1 MNDTYSDF
9 VAYLSSNMQEIRD
22 SLVME
27 QGSEP
32 YLHYQEAF
40 RRNFHPFSPNTDRS
54 YTVSATDST
63 EFVRELYSGKKL
75 ILIRAYSRLGEGI
88 WSKFLAEVLSVA
100 RDDLSPLVSLL
111 MEHNEHLSVIDVLR
125 DRKPDFALIDGSLI
139 GRFMHE
145 SRQINAAKYEDFME
159 TYFSTLA
166 DLFGIAS
173 ETGVP
178 LVFVSKSSDS
188 RMLIRYLQGM
198 MGDPARKTEETDH
211 LLVRS
216 MARFS
221 GYTTPLIVPM
231 KIGAENRKVNVVT
244 FHAVPDTMDLP
255 IKVDVYSGS
264 AQDMVSDGPKPAPV
278 SEDLL
283 NMIFWGYGGLKAHNI
298 WLADV
303 DRLVKFRTPEI
314 ENLYMKTFERMTGIQ
329 FYETRGERRAR
340 IRI

>member
-9 VAYLSSNMQEIRD
+9 VAYLSNNMQEIRD
-22 SLVME
+22 SLIME
-27 QGSEP
+27 RGSEP
-32 YLHYQEAF
+32 YLHYRDVF
-40 RRNFHPFSPNTDRS
+40 HKNFHPFSPNTDRS

-75 ILIRAYSRLGEGI
+75 ILIRAYSRIGEGI

-125 DRKPDFALIDGSLI
+125 EQKPDFALIDGSLI

-145 SRQINAAKYEDFME
+145 SRLLNAGKYEDFMG

-166 DLFGIAS
+166 DLFEVAS

-188 RMLIRYLQGM
+188 RMFIRYLQGII
-198 MGDPARKTEETDH
+198 GDPARRVEETDH

-216 MARFS
+216 MSKFS

-231 KIGAENRKVNVVT
+231 KMGGENRMVNVVT

-255 IKVDVYSGS
+255 IKVDIYSPS
-264 AQDMVSDGPKPAPV
+264 AQKVQSDGPKPASV
-278 SEDLL
+278 SKDIL

>member
-188 RMLIRYLQGM
+188 RMFVRYLQGM

-231 KIGAENRKVNVVT
+231 KIAAENGKVNVVT

-264 AQDMVSDGPKPAPV
+264 AQDIVSDRPKPALV
-278 SEDLL
+278 SEALL
-283 NMIFWGYGGLKAHNI
+283 NMIFWGYGGLKTHNI

>member
-188 RMLIRYLQGM
+188 RMFVRYLQGM

-264 AQDMVSDGPKPAPV
+264 AQDIVSDRPKPALV
-278 SEDLL
+278 SEALL
-283 NMIFWGYGGLKAHNI
+283 NMIFWGYGGLKTHNI